1 MTITKLF
8 NNNSIE
14 IREDGYFNATQMCKA
29 FGKVPKD
36 YLRLDTTRAFIQYL
50 QNTTSITSPV
60 DIIKGGIGN
69 QGTWIHPKMMSEFTR
84 WLEKKPLLKFTRKE
98 EYFYQQLQE
107 FLSGLNLD
115 MVVETQ
121 YPVYN
126 YRIDF
131 YLPEYNLAIEY
142 DELRHKSQVDKDKVR
157 QFQIEAKLNCT
168 FLRIEEGQEIKGLGQ
183 LASLLFSKS
192 RS

>member
-8 NNNSIE
+8 NNYSIE

-36 YLRLDTTRAFIQYL
+36 YLKSNSTKAFVDYL
-50 QNTTSITSPV
+50 QEYKGINSPV
-60 DIIKGGIGN
+60 NVNNGGSN
-69 QGTWIHPKMMSEFTR
+69 SGTWIHPEVVPELIR
-84 WLEKKPLLKFTRKE
+84 WLERKPLLKFTRKE
-98 EYFYQQLQE
+98 ESFYQQLQE